1 MTRRDQA
8 TLLVLAL
15 AGLTCV
21 WQYTVAGITTYI
33 IKAGSLVQTWIRST
47 FINIHQTVIACRQKR
62 GKTEDSET
70 SLASSLSHLLSNPLS
85 GKR

>member
-1 MTRRDQA
+1 MTKQDQA

-21 WQYTVAGITTYI
+21 WQHTVAGITTYI

-62 GKTEDSET
+62 GNTKDSET
-70 SLASSLSHLLSNPLS
+70 LLPSSLSHLLSNPLR